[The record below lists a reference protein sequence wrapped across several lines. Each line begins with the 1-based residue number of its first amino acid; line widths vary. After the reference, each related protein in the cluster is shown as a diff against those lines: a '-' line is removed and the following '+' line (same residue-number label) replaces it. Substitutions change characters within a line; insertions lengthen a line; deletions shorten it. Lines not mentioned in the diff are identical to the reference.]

1 MTWAM
6 LKGSVVAKV
15 SCCFF
20 NFDLEF
26 KFKCEGGIYW
36 GYLLELSK
44 RVMYEGNSTVTELQF
59 RGILGSIL

>member
-1 MTWAM
+1 MGYVKRFRGCEGK
-6 LKGSVVAKV
+6 LL
-15 SCCFF
+15 FF